1 MSPTFQ
7 TVVLMN
13 EFLSIRQLLI
23 VVLILIVR
31 EHRKIPHAINN
42 HIHERGSSNGEE
54 EGEDNIAC
62 CPDMRGIE
70 PTTGLWGREHVG
82 GGTTE
87 TAGSE
92 AKKARHFFFFFLMIC

>member
-42 HIHERGSSNGEE
+42 HIHERGRSDGEE
-54 EGEDNIAC
+54 EGEDNVAC
-62 CPDMRGIE
+62 CPDMRRVE
-70 PTTGLWGREHVG
+70 PTAGLGGSEHVG

-92 AKKARHFFFFFLMIC
+92 AKEARHFFFFLMIC